1 MKKHIAFLESNL
13 TGSGYEAMAAARA
26 AGHHVTFLTQD
37 LDLYL
42 APGHEKLETT
52 WLDEVVTCDTNDADS
67 VVATVKNLD
76 RQVDALVAVGE
87 WHMIC
92 AADASRSLGLPGP
105 SPEGVR
111 AARDKSRTRALCSEA
126 GVPVPRFARVTAPD
140 QVQQWDLYPCVVKP
154 LDDAGSNGVRLCGS
168 PAEAAA
174 HIGTLLADTH
184 NERGQRKIP
193 AALLE
198 EYVDGPEVSVEI
210 LVHDGLPTVVA
221 TTWKELSRPPY
232 FFETGHHVP
241 AGLDDALT
249 ERCARVATD
258 ALRAVGFDMGAAHVE
273 LRLAADGPR
282 LIEINCRPAG
292 DRITHLVALST
303 GVDLCAELVR
313 MHVEPW
319 SPPAVTTRQAAAIAF
334 QPAVPGDV
342 RAVRGAD
349 RARLVEGVT
358 DVSVY
363 VSAGD
368 HSRPL
373 LNNTARHA
381 HAIAVAPTGRQA
393 LDRAREALARLHIDT
408 GAGSATEAVSA
419 AP

>member
-1 MKKHIAFLESNL
+1 MTKHIAFLESNL

-26 AGHHVTFLTQD
+26 AGHRVTFLTQD

-42 APGHEKLETT
+42 APGHEKLDPA
-52 WLDEVVTCDTNDADS
+52 WLDSVVSCDTNDPDS

-76 RQVDALVAVGE
+76 RQVDALLAVGE

-105 SPEGVR
+105 SPDGVR
-111 AARDKSRTRALCSEA
+111 AARDKSLTRRLCAAA
-126 GVPVPRFARVTAPD
+126 GVPIPRFARVTDPD
-140 QVQQWDLYPCVVKP
+140 EAYRWELPYPCVVKP
-154 LDDAGSNGVRLCGS
+154 LDDAGSNGVRLCAS
-168 PAEAAA
+168 AAEAAA
-174 HIGTLLADTH
+174 HIGALLADTH

-193 AALLE
+193 AALME

-210 LVHDGLPTVVA
+210 LVHGGTPTVVA
-221 TTWKELSRPPY
+221 LTWKELSRPPY

-241 AGLDDALT
+241 ADLDGDLAD
-249 ERCARVATD
+249 RCARVATD
-258 ALRAVGFDMGAAHVE
+258 ALRAVGFDLGAAHVE

-313 MHVEPW
+313 MHLGPW
-319 SPPAVTTRQAAAIAF
+319 TPPTVTTRQAAAIAF
-334 QPAVPGDV
+334 LPADPGDV
-342 RAVRGAD
+342 RAVRGAGH
-349 RARLVEGVT
+349 ARLAEGVT

-368 HSRPL
+368 HSRPQ

-381 HAIAVAPTGRQA
+381 HAIAVGRTGRQA
-393 LDRAREALARLHIDT
+393 LDRARASLSRLHIDT
-408 GAGSATEAVSA
+408 GTEAVY
-419 AP
+419 APR